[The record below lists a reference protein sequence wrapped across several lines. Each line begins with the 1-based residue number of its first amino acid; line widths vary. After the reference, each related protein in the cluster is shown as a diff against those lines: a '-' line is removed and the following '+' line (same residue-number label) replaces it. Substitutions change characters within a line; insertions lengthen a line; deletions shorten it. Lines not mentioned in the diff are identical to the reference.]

1 MERKL
6 TLEDEIVKA
15 SCLADQIGAIAFGA
29 SFLSDTLSD
38 EYCIKTT
45 DEIFRG
51 INVLCEK
58 LSKDLTDLLLKGQEV
73 EV

>member
-1 MERKL
+1 METKL
-6 TLEDEIVKA
+6 TLEDKIVEA
-15 SCLADQIGAIAFGA
+15 SCLADQIGAIAYGA

-38 EYCIKTT
+38 EYYIKTS

-51 INVLCEK
+51 IKALCEK
-58 LSKDLTDLLLKGQEV
+58 LSKDLADLSLKGQEV